1 MRKFYRLILLA
12 LLLFSLPTHRA
23 MASESEAIQS
33 VIAAQ
38 LEAFKR
44 DDAANA
50 YSYAAPI
57 IQQIFPTEEAFIDM
71 VRKGYPQ
78 VYRPKAYA
86 FGTLEETGRGLT
98 QTVTVTDQAG
108 VHWTALY
115 TVEKASDGSWKIAG
129 CRIVK
134 ADIIS

>member
-1 MRKFYRLILLA
+1 MRNLLRVILLG
-12 LLLFSLPTHRA
+12 LLCFSLPSHKA
-23 MASESEAIQS
+23 VASDSDAIQS

-78 VYRPKAYA
+78 VYRPKAYG
-86 FGTLEETGRGLT
+86 FGVLEDTGRGLS
-98 QTVTVTDQAG
+98 QSVSITDQDG
-108 VHWTALY
+108 VNWTALY
-115 TVEKASDGSWKIAG
+115 TLEKGPDGTWKITG
-129 CRIVK
+129 VRIVK

>member
-1 MRKFYRLILLA
+1 MLKFSRMILACLV
-12 LLLFSLPTHRA
+12 LFSLTPLKA
-23 MASESEAIQS
+23 LAADSDAIQS

-44 DDAANA
+44 DDATRA

-57 IQQIFPTEEAFIDM
+57 IKEIFPTEDVFIDM

-86 FGTLEETGRGLT
+86 FGVLEQAGRGLS
-98 QTVTVTDQAG
+98 QSVTITDQDG
-108 VHWTALY
+108 VNWTALY
-115 TVEKASDGSWKIAG
+115 TVEKGPDETWKITG
-129 CRIVK
+129 VRIAK
-134 ADIIS
+134 ADIVS